1 MYTPTT
7 AWDRGPTDKELNGFY
22 GKPKSTRFH
31 DEIVEIITQT
41 VRIAAVKNIGL
52 SYVKNESN
60 GSARIDM
67 YPLTEVIT
75 DYGTDKGPLAALIA
89 VIEKSDCPLVAA
101 YRLALAERF
110 ADSNADELE
119 EFTQ

>member
-7 AWDRGPTDKELNGFY
+7 AWDRAPTDAELNSYY
-22 GKPKSTRFH
+22 GKPRSTIFH

-41 VRIAAVKNIGL
+41 VRIAPVKNIAL
-52 SYVKNESN
+52 AYVKNESN
-60 GSARIDM
+60 GSARIDL
-67 YPLTEVIT
+67 YPLVEVIT
-75 DYGTDKGPLAALIA
+75 DYGTDKGPLAERIA

-101 YRLALAERF
+101 YRMALAERYSD
-110 ADSNADELE
+110 ANADELE